1 MRSTPSSLAGLR
13 RYLIAVVLLLCLS
26 APVGPYTMSRAELTG
41 PQANDRQVTLVVTSL
56 LRREH
61 LSKLPLDDKMSQRG
75 LDLFIKNLD
84 PGKLY
89 FYQSDVDEFAKE
101 RDNLDDQVKK
111 GDISFAYTVFNRL
124 LERIDERVAQVD
136 ELLGIE
142 HDFTVDEELLVDRD
156 KLAFPRDADEMRERW
171 RKRIKYDML
180 VLKSD
185 KKEGQEAIDRL
196 HRRYHSFAKRM
207 HQTDSDELLEI
218 YLTSI
223 TSGFDPHTT
232 YMSPTSLEN
241 FRIQMRLELE
251 GIGAALQSMDG
262 NTTVTRIIP
271 GGAADKDGNLKEEDR
286 IVAVGQGGEGEMVDV
301 LDMKL
306 NDVVDMIRGKAGTIV
321 RLKVIPAAGT
331 EANTYTITRAK
342 IELKDNEAHSA
353 IFEQG
358 ARPDGSGPVRVGV
371 IDLPSFYMD
380 MEGARQGVA
389 DFRSTTRDMQKLL
402 ADFRDKGVDL
412 VILDL
417 RKNGGGSLTEAI
429 NLTGLFIDKG
439 PVVQVKDPDGT
450 VQHYDDLDAGMAWE
464 GPLVVVTS
472 KFSASASEIFAGAIQ
487 DYHRGLVVG
496 DETTHGKGTVQSLL
510 DLGSQLF
517 RIPNPPNFGALKITM
532 QQFYRPSGDST
543 QKRGVLADVVLPS
556 VTTHMDVGEADLD
569 YALDFDRVPA
579 AKFEPLSM
587 VTPDIVVALRARSAA
602 RREQSEGFQKLLK
615 RIERY
620 KEQKARNTV
629 PLNEEKF
636 FADRG
641 DLDAEKEEQKQ
652 FEEQQ
657 NGDGESIQ
665 RNYYL
670 DEVIAMSLDYYNVL
684 HGGKIAQA
692 TPPADSEIER
702 SP

>member
-13 RYLIAVVLLLCLS
+13 RSLIAVVLLLALS

-142 HDFTVDEELLVDRD
+142 HDFTVDEELLADRD

-171 RKRIKYDML
+171 RKRIKYDLL

-185 KKEGQEAIDRL
+185 KIEGQDAIDRL

-286 IVAVGQGGEGEMVDV
+286 IVAVGQGTEGEMVDV

-342 IELKDNEAHSA
+342 IELKDSEAHSA

-358 ARPDGSGPVRVGV
+358 TKPDGSPIRVGV

-439 PVVQVKDPDGT
+439 PVVQVKDPDGA
-450 VQHYDDLDAGMAWE
+450 VQHYDDLDAGMAWD
-464 GPLVVVTS
+464 GPLVVMTS

-569 YALDFDRVPA
+569 YAMDFDRVPA
-579 AKFEPLSM
+579 AKYEPLSM

-615 RIERY
+615 RIDRY
-620 KEQKARNTV
+620 KEQKARKAV

>member
-13 RYLIAVVLLLCLS
+13 RSLIAVILVLCLS
-26 APVGPYTMSRAELTG
+26 APVGLYTLSRAELTG

-61 LSKLPLDDKMSQRG
+61 LSKLPLDDQMSRRG
-75 LDLFIKNLD
+75 LDLYVKNLD

-89 FYQSDVDEFAKE
+89 FYQSDIDEFSKE

-111 GDISFAYTVFNRL
+111 GDISFAYTVYNRL

-142 HDFTVDEELLVDRD
+142 HDFTVDEELVVDRE
-156 KLAFPRDADEMRERW
+156 KLAFPRDAAEARERW
-171 RKRIKYDML
+171 RKRIKYDLL

-185 KKEGQEAIDRL
+185 KTEGQEAIDRL

-251 GIGAALQSMDG
+251 GIGAALQAMDG

-286 IVAVGQGGEGEMVDV
+286 IVAVGQGNEGEMIEV

-306 NDVVDMIRGKAGTIV
+306 NDVVDMIRGKAGTVV
-321 RLKVIPAAGT
+321 RLRVIPSGST
-331 EANTYTITRAK
+331 ETKTYTITRAK
-342 IELKDNEAHSA
+342 IELKDSEAHSA
-353 IFEQG
+353 VFEQG
-358 ARPDGSGPVRVGV
+358 TKPDGAPIRVGV

-402 ADFRDKGVDL
+402 DDFRDKGVDL

-439 PVVQVKDPDGT
+439 PVVQVKDPDGQ

-464 GPLVVVTS
+464 GPLVVMTS

-487 DYHRGLVVG
+487 DYHRGIVVG

-579 AKFEPLSM
+579 AKYEPLSM
-587 VTPDIVVALRARSAA
+587 VTPDVVVALRARSAA

-615 RIERY
+615 RIDRY
-620 KEQKARNTV
+620 KEQKLRNAV

-641 DLDAEKEEQKQ
+641 DLDAEKEEQRQ

-657 NGDGESIQ
+657 NGDGESIH
-665 RNYYL
+665 RDYYL
-670 DEVIAMSLDYYNVL
+670 DEVIAMSLDYYNVMN
-684 HGGKIAQA
+684 GGKIAQ
-692 TPPADSEIER
+692 TISPADREIER